1 MQTNHKY
8 MKKLLLFLIAALA
21 GLAAYAQPNLT
32 VPKAGTLSVTGTSG
46 STVSIATTNVSYL
59 YNTADNYVFL
69 YNAATKETLLA
80 GVVTSIKHDGVAFA
94 SLAEFRQYALDNNV
108 AVAASGGGSSGGDAS
123 AANQQS
129 QITIESGIRTA
140 AQSVDTKTSQLVTN
154 TSRQP
159 AVYTSLSA
167 ALTTTLTALP
177 TAAGVMVEIKNN
189 ALNAVDLSVVKSG
202 GAAEVVP
209 AGSVVRFEVTNAN
222 QLTVA
227 ASSGT
232 PTVFYR
238 LYTQLAQ

>member
-1 MQTNHKY
+1 MQTNHTS

-21 GLAAYAQPNLT
+21 GLAAFAQPNLT

-46 STVSIATTNVSYL
+46 STVSIATTNISYL

-140 AQSVDTKTSQLVTN
+140 AQSVDTKTV
-154 TSRQP
+154 
-159 AVYTSLSA
+159 A
-167 ALTTTLTALP
+167 AATTTTPKTVSLTTTATTL
-177 TAAGVMVEIKNN
+177 AANACKYFEIINN
-189 ALNAVDLSVVKSG
+189 RIGAVDVQYNLVATPSDIV
-202 GAAEVVP
+202 VVP
-209 AGSVVRFEVTNAN
+209 AGSVRRIINTNTN
-222 QLTVA
+222 LYQIA
-227 ASSGT
+227 AASGT
-232 PTVFYR
+232 PTI
-238 LYTQLAQ
+238 TIEIAN

>member
-1 MQTNHKY
+1 
-8 MKKLLLFLIAALA
+8 MKKLLLFLIATLA
-21 GLAAYAQPNLT
+21 GIAAYAQPNLT

-80 GVVTSIKHDGVAFA
+80 GVVTSIRHDGVAFA

-108 AVAASGGGSSGGDAS
+108 AVAASGGGGSSGGDAS

-140 AQSVDTKTSQLVTN
+140 TQSVDTKTSQLITN

-177 TAAGVMVEIKNN
+177 TAAAVTVEIKNN